1 MALKVKWTDIA
12 LEDYRKV
19 IDYLLEDWSITVAE
33 EFIQNT
39 ESRIETLTFFPNLG
53 LSSDKMKNIKSI
65 VLTKHNKLY
74 YRISDETITILNIFD
89 TRQNP
94 TKNKFE

>member
-19 IDYLLEDWSITVAE
+19 IDYLLEDWSITLAE

-74 YRISDETITILNIFD
+74 YRISDEIITILNLFD

-94 TKNKFE
+94 TKNKFD

>member
-1 MALKVKWTDIA
+1 MALKVKWTNIA
-12 LEDYRKV
+12 LEDYRQV
-19 IDYLLEDWSITVAE
+19 VDYLIENWPITVAE

-39 ESRIETLTFFPNLG
+39 ESRIETLTLFPNLG
-53 LSSDKMKNIKSI
+53 ISSNKMKNIKSI

-74 YRISDETITILNIFD
+74 YRISDEIITILNLFD

-94 TKNKFE
+94 TKNKFD